1 LYKEKHIG
9 KRKSF
14 DECVMPSPII
24 ASESDKWLKTV
35 QSLRCAKKVCRKG
48 IYKFKTFEEA
58 DQWMEAMIL
67 RNSQEF
73 RERTIPTLSRDIRM
87 LFL

>member
-1 LYKEKHIG
+1 LYKQKHIG

-14 DECVMPSPII
+14 DEGVMPASMI

-35 QSLRCAKKVCRKG
+35 QRLRCTQKVCKKG
-48 IYKFKTFEEA
+48 VYKFKTFEEA

-67 RNSQEF
+67 HNSQES
-73 RERTIPTLSRDIRM
+73 LQ
-87 LFL
+87 